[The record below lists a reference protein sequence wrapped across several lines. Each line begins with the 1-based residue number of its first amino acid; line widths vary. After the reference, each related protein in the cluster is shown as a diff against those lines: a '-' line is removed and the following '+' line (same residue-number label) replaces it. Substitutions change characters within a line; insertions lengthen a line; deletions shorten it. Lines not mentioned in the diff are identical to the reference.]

1 VRLPSSYS
9 TNTHQAG
16 GYADCTTLS
25 SCLEVSRIPGEF
37 DIRQACAIIISS
49 LYHDLITAY
58 GQRGFK
64 PCTGSECD
72 VVILV
77 DTVPAHPDSSYQL
90 SVFVQRDAAGKDLGA
105 ILEGRNTTAG
115 AS

>member
-1 VRLPSSYS
+1 MRLPPSYS
-9 TNTHQAG
+9 TNTHQAA
-16 GYADCTTLS
+16 GYADCATFS

-72 VVILV
+72 VVVLV
-77 DTVPAHPDSSYQL
+77 DTVPADPDSSYQL
-90 SVFVQRDAAGKDLGA
+90 SVFEQRDAAGKDLGA
-105 ILEGRNTTAG
+105 TLE
-115 AS
+115 ASNSITGTS